1 MDKLNNKR
9 TVRSR
14 ELVVKILIADEHEIF
29 RRGVRHFL
37 TDMLKNVVLD
47 EVSSGQEVIKA
58 IWKNDYNAVLL
69 DIAMPGRNGIDI
81 LKQIKSDKPDLRV
94 LILSTYPEE
103 QFAIRAL
110 KAGAD
115 GYLIKKAKLGELKTA
130 VKKILNG
137 KKYVS
142 SSITDSLISY
152 VETGGKKTAHE
163 LLSDREYEIMCMT
176 ASGKSVKQMAAKL
189 SLSDKTISTYRSR
202 TLIKLNMK
210 NIAQLIQYVIINNLI
225 NLNYESP

>member
-9 TVRSR
+9 TLRSR
-14 ELVVKILIADEHEIF
+14 ELAVKILIADDQEIF
-29 RRGVRHFL
+29 RRGVKHFL
-37 TDMLKNVVLD
+37 IDMLNNVVVD
-47 EVSSGQEVIKA
+47 EVGSGQEVIKA

-94 LILSTYPEE
+94 LMFSTYPAE

-110 KAGAD
+110 RAGAY
-115 GYLIKKAKLGELKTA
+115 GYLTKKATFGELKTA

-137 KKYVS
+137 KKYIS
-142 SSITDSLISY
+142 SSLEDSLISY

-176 ASGKSVKQMAAKL
+176 ASGKSVKQIAAKL

-210 NIAQLIQYVIINNLI
+210 SIAHLIQYVIINNLI
-225 NLNYESP
+225 NLNYE

>member
-9 TVRSR
+9 TLRRR
-14 ELVVKILIADEHEIF
+14 ELAIKILIADDQEIF
-29 RRGVRHFL
+29 RRGVKHFL
-37 TDMLKNVVLD
+37 IDMLNNVVVD
-47 EVSSGQEVIKA
+47 EVSSGNEVIKE

-94 LILSTYPEE
+94 LMLSTYPAE

-110 KAGAD
+110 RAGAY
-115 GYLIKKAKLGELKTA
+115 GYLTKKATSGELKTA

-137 KKYVS
+137 KKYIS
-142 SSITDSLISY
+142 SSLEDSLISY
-152 VETGGKKTAHE
+152 VETGGKNTAHE

-176 ASGKSVKQMAAKL
+176 ALGKSVKQMAAKL

-210 NIAQLIQYVIINNLI
+210 SIAHLIQYVIINNLI
-225 NLNYESP
+225 NLNYD